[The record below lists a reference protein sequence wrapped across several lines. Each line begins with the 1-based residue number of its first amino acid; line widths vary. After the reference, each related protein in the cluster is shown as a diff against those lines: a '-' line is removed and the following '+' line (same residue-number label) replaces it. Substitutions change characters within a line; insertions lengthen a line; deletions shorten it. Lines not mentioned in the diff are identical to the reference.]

1 MKKWFVLLLAL
12 CLPFSAMAE
21 EGKTITA
28 NGVVESDRVTE
39 ITAPYSGVVLPF
51 DWEAGDVVGAGEAL
65 FEMDTFKVYAPAAG
79 TVAALF
85 AESGDLAA
93 DVQQQYGMLAAI
105 EKAND
110 LTAQCSVTG
119 AYNESENRIVH
130 VGETVYVE
138 QSNDRDNEGE
148 GRVIAVDG
156 KNYVVELTQG
166 DFEDGDLIKVYRDDK
181 MSTKSCIGSGK
192 IARAAAVAVNGA
204 GRVLRCAVEEGQKV
218 KKGDLL
224 FEMASQDAEP
234 WLESAVIT
242 AENGGALE
250 MAAMSGQQTYKGM
263 VLARVHDLSRMNVV
277 ASVDEMDLDLIA
289 VGDTLTVAFDR
300 YPDELFVGTVSEIS
314 RLGVPKQNATY
325 YDVTIALN
333 AQSELL
339 PGMNATVWLAE

>member
-51 DWEAGDVVGAGEAL
+51 DWEAGDAVETGDVL
-65 FEMDTFKVYAPAAG
+65 FEMDTFKVYAPSNG

-105 EKAND
+105 EKASD

-333 AQSELL
+333 AQAELL